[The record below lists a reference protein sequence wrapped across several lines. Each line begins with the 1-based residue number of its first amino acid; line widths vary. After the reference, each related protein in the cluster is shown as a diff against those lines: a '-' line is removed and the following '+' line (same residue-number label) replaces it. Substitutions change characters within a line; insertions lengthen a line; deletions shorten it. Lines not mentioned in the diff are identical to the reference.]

1 MLNIITICWNEM
13 QTGKVMRKS
22 DEIFQTFLALTVKS
36 LGPFRVYYS
45 VCGTGVYFL
54 HYNIPRNK
62 I

>member
-1 MLNIITICWNEM
+1 M

-36 LGPFRVYYS
+36 LRPFRVYYS

>member
-1 MLNIITICWNEM
+1 M

-22 DEIFQTFLALTVKS
+22 DEIFQTFLALTIKS
-36 LGPFRVYYS
+36 LGAFRVYYS
-45 VCGTGVYFL
+45 VCGTGVYFFL